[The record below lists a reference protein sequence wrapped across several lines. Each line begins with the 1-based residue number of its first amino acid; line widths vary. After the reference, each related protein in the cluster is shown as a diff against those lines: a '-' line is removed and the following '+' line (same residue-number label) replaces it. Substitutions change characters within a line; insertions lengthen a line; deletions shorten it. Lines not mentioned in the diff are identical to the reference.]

1 LREFVAPEIEAIA
14 CEAPG
19 FSRGPCAAA
28 RGNQPGQQWP
38 QILST
43 LVTTVVSTVAADIPL
58 TADMILAANAEAA
71 RRQRSLSD
79 TDAPIEYGT
88 YSAA

>member
-1 LREFVAPEIEAIA
+1 VATSPASN
-14 CEAPG
+14 G
-19 FSRGPCAAA
+19 HKM
-28 RGNQPGQQWP
+28 
-38 QILST
+38 LST
-43 LVTTVVSTVAADIPL
+43 LVTTVVSTVAADNPL